1 MNSYCLT
8 HWNHVLLFSLIFSL
22 SKKTEYVQSS
32 LWYWQLDSRWPH
44 MTRLKQRRRGN
55 MMNPFKTCFF
65 LSLISFYDYAG
76 KVNEERLN
84 SILKDRRKVSELFL
98 WDDWIAMK
106 CLVTFMLKV
115 IITNPICEIII
126 ALSLMALHLLTCT
139 SFVKCISFIM
149 TKSFYFCR
157 HTMMSFVHLASAH
170 TWYFVLNRA

>member
-22 SKKTEYVQSS
+22 SKKQYVQSS

-76 KVNEERLN
+76 KINEESLN

-98 WDDWIAMK
+98 WDDWISMK

-115 IITNPICEIII
+115 IITNPICKIII
-126 ALSLMALHLLTCT
+126 ALSLMALHLLTYA
-139 SFVKCISFIM
+139 FNKGCISFIM

-157 HTMMSFVHLASAH
+157 HTMMSFVHSASAH

>member
-76 KVNEERLN
+76 KVNEESLN

>member
-1 MNSYCLT
+1 MNSYCNSLKP
-8 HWNHVLLFSLIFSL
+8 HVIVQSHFFSL
-22 SKKTEYVQSS
+22 KKTEYVQSS

-76 KVNEERLN
+76 KVNEESLN

>member
-1 MNSYCLT
+1 M
-8 HWNHVLLFSLIFSL
+8 LLFSLIFSL
-22 SKKTEYVQSS
+22 SKTEYVQSS

-76 KVNEERLN
+76 KVNEESLN